1 MKFISIILEIS
12 LRISENI
19 RFFLFFLIFVNPP
32 SKSFILRFQL
42 FSNEIAI
49 LESKKKKE
57 RKMKI
62 LNFESKR
69 ISKYRYTR
77 IKYAM
82 EFFFL
87 QFLLSVLSILA
98 NTDC

>member
-19 RFFLFFLIFVNPP
+19 RFFLIFVNPP

-49 LESKKKKE
+49 LESKKKKKKKDE
-57 RKMKI
+57 
-62 LNFESKR
+62 NFEFRK
-69 ISKYRYTR
+69 
-77 IKYAM
+77 
-82 EFFFL
+82 
-87 QFLLSVLSILA
+87 
-98 NTDC
+98 

>member
-49 LESKKKKE
+49 LESKKKKKKKDE
-57 RKMKI
+57 
-62 LNFESKR
+62 NFEFQK
-69 ISKYRYTR
+69 
-77 IKYAM
+77 
-82 EFFFL
+82 
-87 QFLLSVLSILA
+87 
-98 NTDC
+98 

>member
-19 RFFLFFLIFVNPP
+19 RFFLIFVNPP

-49 LESKKKKE
+49 LESKKKKK

-69 ISKYRYTR
+69 ISKYRYIQGSNMR
-77 IKYAM
+77 
-82 EFFFL
+82 
-87 QFLLSVLSILA
+87 
-98 NTDC
+98 